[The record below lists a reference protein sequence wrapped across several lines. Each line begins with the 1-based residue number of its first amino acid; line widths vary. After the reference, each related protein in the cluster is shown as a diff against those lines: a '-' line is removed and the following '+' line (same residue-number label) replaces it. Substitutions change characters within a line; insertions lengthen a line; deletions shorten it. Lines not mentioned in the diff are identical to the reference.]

1 MKQPEWQPLLLAD
14 GTVVE
19 VTAEPLRADDGVAY
33 SSTPVEAQ
41 QAIDPTTPK
50 LTLVPPRGRKLVL
63 ASELVHGATGVYSYE
78 LTPSTLG
85 SWTGEWSGTVNGKPV
100 ASLPFKFTV
109 RARL

>member
-1 MKQPEWQPLLLAD
+1 MPQSFPA
-14 GTVVE
+14 GTLI
-19 VTAEPLRADDGVAY
+19 TLRATYRDSGG
-33 SSTPVEAQ
+33 E
-41 QAIDPTTPK
+41 AIDPTTPK

-78 LTPSTLG
+78 LTTSTIG